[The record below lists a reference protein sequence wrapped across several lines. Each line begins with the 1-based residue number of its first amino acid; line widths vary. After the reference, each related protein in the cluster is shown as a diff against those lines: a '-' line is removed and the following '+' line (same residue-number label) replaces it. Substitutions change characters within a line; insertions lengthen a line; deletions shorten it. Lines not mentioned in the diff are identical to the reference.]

1 MKHILIDARF
11 RDGSPGGIQQVVIGL
26 AQGLSQLDLAGN
38 RVTFLL
44 LEGHTAWLE
53 PFLPEQATIACVPTS
68 SAAPSSGGF
77 LARVKAFVRD
87 HFGHLFGQS
96 SIQIPAEPAI
106 VKELNPDLIHFVHQ
120 NCFRTD
126 RPFLYTPH
134 DLQHEYY
141 PEYFT
146 KRTVMV
152 RRYLYKYYAERASAV
167 VCISKACQQDVV
179 KYLGVSADKCPVI
192 YNAPVT
198 EGYDQPEDSVLDS
211 VRAKYALPRSFFFY
225 PARSYPHKNHIA
237 LVRAVAQLRDAG
249 TVVQVVC
256 SGAPTP
262 YFKQTVLP
270 LIESLQLQSQFHFV
284 GFVSTSELNALYALA
299 TALVF
304 PSQFEGFGLPLIEA
318 MRAGLPVMCSNNSAL
333 PEVVG
338 EAALTFEAEDVVEIA
353 THLHNLWEDMSLRER
368 LICKGLEHAKLFNW
382 QRSAAQ
388 YLKLY
393 DRLAP
398 IKLK

>member
-26 AQGLSQLDLAGN
+26 AQVLSQLDLAGN

-53 PFLPEQATIACVPTS
+53 PFLPQGASIACVPTS
-68 SAAPSSGGF
+68 SAATSAGGF

-87 HFGHLFGQS
+87 RFGHLLGQS

-126 RPFLYTPH
+126 RPFLFTPH

-152 RRYLYKYYAERASAV
+152 RRYLYKYYAMRAQAV

-198 EGYDQPEDSVLDS
+198 EGYEAPEDDVLSS
-211 VRAKYALPRSFFFY
+211 VRAKYALPESFFFY

-237 LVRAVAQLRDAG
+237 LVRAVAQLRDEG
-249 TVVQVVC
+249 TVVSVVC

-262 YFKQTVLP
+262 YFEAPVRP
-270 LIESLQLQSQFHFV
+270 LIQALKLDAQFDFV
-284 GFVSTSELNALYALA
+284 GFVSTAELNALYALA

-304 PSQFEGFGLPLIEA
+304 PSLFEGFGLPLIDA
-318 MRAGLPVMCSNNSAL
+318 MRAGLPVMCSDNSAL

-338 EAALTFEAEDVVEIA
+338 DAALKFNAQDVAEMAE
-353 THLHNLWEDMSLRER
+353 HLRHLWEDSDLREA
-368 LICKGLEHAKLFNW
+368 LIANGQERAKLFNW
-382 QRSAAQ
+382 QRSAKQ
-388 YLKLY
+388 YLELY
-393 DRLAP
+393 QRVLA
-398 IKLK
+398 IAKK